1 MVLVRQRDGKGKE
14 LAGEEFFC
22 FLNLRRFLIDFFRKM
37 SRRLTYLRATKNEEA
52 GTNCAA
58 WAPRAKGVTDAPF
71 SFVLFGRG
79 DGDEKAVALSEYNF
93 DRDALSDTV
102 S

>member
-1 MVLVRQRDGKGKE
+1 MVRQRDGKGKE
-14 LAGEEFFC
+14 LAGEEFI
-22 FLNLRRFLIDFFRKM
+22 FLFSLFSEVFDRIFGKM

-58 WAPRAKGVTDAPF
+58 WAPRSKGVTDAPF

-79 DGDEKAVALSEYNF
+79 DGNEKAVALAEYDF
-93 DRDALSDTV
+93 DKDALSDTV